1 MTSPTLWAERTPDKP
16 AIIMAGVGD
25 DHGWHAGHT
34 ISYRELDERSA
45 QLAHHL
51 RSRGLEVGDHVALVA
66 ENHPEFLVAI
76 WGFERAGLYY
86 TAINSH
92 LTTPEIAYIIDDCDA
107 RVVLSSPRMRTAT
120 EAAVATCPRVQEY
133 LVFGSTYDVALAEQ
147 PSTPLALEYVGGSM
161 LYSSGTTGQP
171 KGIMRPLPDILQ
183 SDVHPFES
191 MLSGLYGYD
200 DGTVYLSPAP
210 LYHAAPL
217 GFNMTVLRLGG
228 TIVLMERFD
237 AASFLQLVEQ
247 YAITH
252 THTVPTNF
260 VRILKL
266 ADEARTRHD
275 LSSLRSC
282 VHAAA
287 PCPVDIKQQMIE
299 WWLPLGIAIDEYY
312 GGTEL
317 NGLTF
322 IRGADWLAHP
332 GSVGQALMGRI
343 RILDDDGN
351 ELPPGEIGGVYFAE
365 GGEFAY
371 YKDPAKTAAAAAGDG
386 TGSTTIGDVGYLDVD
401 GYLFLTDR
409 KAFMIIAGGVNIYP
423 QEAEDALITHPSVI
437 DVAVFGIP
445 DADLGE
451 RVHAV
456 VQPAPHVSPGPD
468 LEADLLAYVASR
480 LAAYK
485 CPKAIDFVA
494 ELPRLDTGKLY
505 KRALRDAYW
514 RSDQQPSEA

>member
-1 MTSPTLWAERTPDKP
+1 MTSPTQWAALTPDKP
-16 AIIMAGVGD
+16 AIIMAGL
-25 DHGWHAGHT
+25 GHRKT
-34 ISYRELDERSA
+34 WDPGFTLTYRELDARSA

-51 RSRGLEVGDHVALVA
+51 RGLGLDVGDHVALVA
-66 ENHPEFLVAI
+66 ENHPEFLVAV

-92 LTTPEIAYIIDDCDA
+92 LTAPEIAYIIDDCDA
-107 RVVLSSPRMRTAT
+107 RVVVCSPMMHLAT
-120 EAAVATCPRVQEY
+120 QAALTDCPKVEEL
-133 LVFGSTYDVALAEQ
+133 LVFGSTYDAAVAAQ
-147 PSTPLALEYVGGSM
+147 PSTPLDPEWLGASM
-161 LYSSGTTGQP
+161 LYSSGTTGKP
-171 KGIMRPLPDILQ
+171 KGVVRPLSRQLQ
-183 SDVHPFES
+183 SDTHPFES
-191 MLSGLYGYD
+191 MLGNLYGYD
-200 DGTVYLSPAP
+200 DHTVYLSPAP
-210 LYHAAPL
+210 LYHTAPL
-217 GFNMTVLRLGG
+217 GFNTTVLRLGG

-237 AASFLQLVEQ
+237 EAAFLQLIEQ
-247 YAITH
+247 HAVTH

-266 ADEARTRHD
+266 DASARQRHD

-287 PCPVDIKQQMIE
+287 PCPVAIKRAMIE
-299 WWLPLGIAIDEYY
+299 WWQPLGIQIDEYY

-322 IRGADWLAHP
+322 IRDHEWLAHP
-332 GSVGQALMGRI
+332 GSVGKSIMGRL

-351 ELPPGEIGGVYFAE
+351 DVPTGTIGTVYFAE
-365 GGEFAY
+365 GGTFAY
-371 YKDPAKTAAAAAGDG
+371 HKDPAKTAAADDG
-386 TGSTTIGDVGYLDVD
+386 TGSTTLGDVGYLDD
-401 GYLFLTDR
+401 EGYLYLTDR
-409 KAFMIIAGGVNIYP
+409 KAFMIVAGGVNIYP
-423 QEAEDALITHPSVI
+423 QEAEDVLIGHASVA

-456 VQPAPHVSPGPD
+456 VQPAANATPGPV
-468 LEADLLAYVASR
+468 LEAELLAYVNAR

-485 CPKAIDFVA
+485 CPKSIDFMA

-505 KRALRDAYW
+505 KKPLRDAYW
-514 RSDQQPSEA
+514 T

>member
-1 MTSPTLWAERTPDKP
+1 MTSPTMWAARTPDKP
-16 AIIMAGVGD
+16 AIVMAGLGGTDEWAAGD
-25 DHGWHAGHT
+25 T
-34 ISYRELDERSA
+34 ITYAELDARSA

-51 RSRGLEVGDHVALVA
+51 RARGLDAGDHVALVA
-66 ENHPEFLVAI
+66 ENHPEFLVAV

-86 TAINSH
+86 TAVNSH
-92 LTTPEIAYIIDDCDA
+92 LTPSEIGYIVDDCDA
-107 RVVLSSPRMRTAT
+107 RVVIASPHMRAAT
-120 EAAVATCPRVQEY
+120 EVALVDCPRVEQL
-133 LVFGSTYDVALAEQ
+133 LVFGSTYEDALALQ
-147 PSTPLALEYVGGSM
+147 PTSPLAHEHVGASM
-161 LYSSGTTGQP
+161 LYSSGTTGKP
-171 KGIMRPLPDILQ
+171 KGVVRPLPGILQ
-183 SDVHPFES
+183 ADVHPFEA
-191 MLSGLYGYD
+191 MLSGLYGYAD
-200 DGTVYLSPAP
+200 DTVYLSPAP

-237 AASFLQLVEQ
+237 AAAFLQLVEQ
-247 YAITH
+247 YSITH

-266 ADEARTRHD
+266 SDDERLRHD

-287 PCPVDIKQQMIE
+287 PCPVVIKQQMIE
-299 WWLPLGIAIDEYY
+299 WWQPLGIAIDEYY

-322 IRGADWLAHP
+322 IRDHEWLTHP
-332 GSVGQALMGRI
+332 GSVGTALLGRV
-343 RILDDDGN
+343 RILDDDRN
-351 ELPPGEIGGVYFAE
+351 ELTPGEIGTVYFAE
-365 GGEFAY
+365 GGDFAY
-371 YKDPAKTAAAAAGDG
+371 HKDPAKTAAADDG
-386 TGSTTIGDVGYLDVD
+386 TGSTTLGDVGYLDAE
-401 GYLFLTDR
+401 GYLYLTDR

-423 QEAEDALITHPSVI
+423 QEAEDALITHPSVT

-445 DADLGE
+445 DPDLGE

-456 VQPAPHVSPGPD
+456 VQPAPGAIPGAA
-468 LEADLLAYVASR
+468 LEAELLAYVAQA

-485 CPKAIDFVA
+485 CPKAIDFMA

-505 KRALRDAYW
+505 KRPLRDAYW
-514 RSDQQPSEA
+514 A

>member
-1 MTSPTLWAERTPDKP
+1 MTSPTKWAAIRPDKP
-16 AIIMAGVGD
+16 AIVMAGLAD
-25 DHGWHAGHT
+25 TDEWAAGHT
-34 ISYRELDERSA
+34 VTYADLDARSA
-45 QLAHHL
+45 QLAHFL
-51 RSRGLEVGDHVALVA
+51 RAQGLEAGGHVAIVA
-66 ENHPEFLVAI
+66 ENHPEFLVAA
-76 WGFERAGLYY
+76 WGCDRAGLYY

-92 LTTPEIAYIIDDCDA
+92 LTAPEIAYIVDDCDA
-107 RVVLSSPRMRTAT
+107 RVVLTSPWMRATA
-120 EAAVATCPRVQEY
+120 ELAVAQCPRADQL
-133 LVFGSTYDVALAEQ
+133 LVFGSSFDEAIAPFPT
-147 PSTPLALEYVGGSM
+147 TPLAEEVMGGSM
-161 LYSSGTTGQP
+161 LYSSGTTGKP
-171 KGIMRPLPDILQ
+171 KGVLRPLPGLLQ
-183 SDVHPFES
+183 TDTHPFET
-191 MLSGLYGYD
+191 MLSTLYGYSD
-200 DGTVYLSPAP
+200 EMVYLSPAP

-237 AASFLQLVEQ
+237 AAGFLRLVEEH
-247 YAITH
+247 AVTH

-266 ADEARTRHD
+266 PDDVRLRYD
-275 LSSLRSC
+275 LSSMRSC

-287 PCPVDIKQQMIE
+287 PCPVDVKQRMIE
-299 WWLPLGIAIDEYY
+299 WWQPLGISIDEYY

-322 IRGADWLAHP
+322 IRDHEWLTHK
-332 GSVGQALMGRI
+332 GSVGKAFSGRV
-343 RILDDDGN
+343 RILDDDMQDV
-351 ELPPGEIGGVYFAE
+351 PPGRIGSVYFAE
-365 GGEFAY
+365 GGQFSY
-371 YKDPAKTAAAAAGDG
+371 YKDPAKTAAADDG
-386 TGSTTIGDVGYLDVD
+386 TGSTTLGDVGYLDD
-401 GYLFLTDR
+401 EGYLYLTDR

-423 QEAEDALITHPSVI
+423 QEAEDALIAHPAVT

-456 VQPAPHVSPGPD
+456 VQPAPDATPGPE
-468 LEADLLAYVASR
+468 LEAELLAFVHTK

-485 CPKAIDFVA
+485 CPKAIEFMA

-514 RSDQQPSEA
+514 P

>member
-1 MTSPTLWAERTPDKP
+1 MTSPTRWAERSPDKP
-16 AIIMAGVGD
+16 AVVMAGLSGTD
-25 DHGWHAGHT
+25 EWSTGHT
-34 ISYRELDERSA
+34 ITYRELDERSA

-51 RSRGLEVGDHVALVA
+51 RSCGLEVGDHVALVA

-86 TAINSH
+86 TAVNSH
-92 LTTPEIAYIIDDCDA
+92 LTAPEIAYIIDDCDA
-107 RVVLSSPRMRTAT
+107 RVVLSSPRMEAIT
-120 EAAVATCPRVQEY
+120 ESAVTTCARVQQT
-133 LVFGSTYDVALAEQ
+133 LVFGSTYDAALAAQ
-147 PSTPLALEYVGGSM
+147 PTTPLDVEYVGGSM

-171 KGIMRPLPDILQ
+171 KGIMRPLPGILQ

-191 MLSGLYGYD
+191 MLSGLYSYAD
-200 DGTVYLSPAP
+200 DTVYLSPAP

-237 AASFLQLVEQ
+237 AAAFLQLVEQ
-247 YAITH
+247 HAITH

-266 ADEARTRHD
+266 PHDERTRYD

-287 PCPVDIKQQMIE
+287 PCPVDIKQEMLE

-343 RILDDDGN
+343 RILDDAGD
-351 ELPPGEIGGVYFAE
+351 ELPPGEIGSVYFAE

-371 YKDPAKTAAAAAGDG
+371 YKDPAKTAAAAATDG
-386 TGSTTIGDVGYLDVD
+386 TGSTTIGDVGYLDAD

-445 DADLGE
+445 DTDLGE

-456 VQPAPHVSPGPD
+456 VQPAPHAVPGPE
-468 LEADLLAYVASR
+468 LEAELLAYVGTK

-485 CPKAIDFVA
+485 CPKAIDFM
-494 ELPRLDTGKLY
+494 EDLPRLDTGKLY
-505 KRALRDAYW
+505 KRPLRDRYW
-514 RSDQQPSEA
+514 KAHAPSEA

>member
-1 MTSPTLWAERTPDKP
+1 MTSPTTWAARTPDKP
-16 AIIMAGVGD
+16 AVVMAGLGHTD
-25 DHGWHAGHT
+25 EWAAGHT
-34 ISYRELDERSA
+34 VTYADLDARSA

-51 RSRGLEVGDHVALVA
+51 RSRGLEVGDHVAIVA
-66 ENHPEFLVAI
+66 ENHPEMLVAI

-92 LTTPEIAYIIDDCDA
+92 LTAPEIAYIIDDCDA
-107 RVVLSSPRMRTAT
+107 RVVVCSSWMRTAT
-120 EAAVATCPRVQEY
+120 EAAIAECPKVEQL
-133 LVFGSTYDVALAEQ
+133 LVFGSTYEAALAAH
-147 PSTPLALEYVGGSM
+147 PTTPLDEEWVGGSM
-161 LYSSGTTGQP
+161 LYSSGTTGKP
-171 KGIMRPLPDILQ
+171 KGVLRPLPGIRQHDT
-183 SDVHPFES
+183 HPFES
-191 MLSGLYGYD
+191 MLSGLYGYAD
-200 DGTVYLSPAP
+200 DTVYLSPAP

-237 AASFLQLVEQ
+237 AAAFLRLVEA

-266 ADEARTRHD
+266 DDTERLRHD
-275 LSSLRSC
+275 LSSMRSC

-287 PCPVDIKQQMIE
+287 PCPVDIKRQMIE
-299 WWLPLGIAIDEYY
+299 RFQPLGIRIDEYY

-322 IRGADWLAHP
+322 IRDEEWLTHP
-332 GSVGQALMGRI
+332 GSVGKSFLGRV
-343 RILDDDGN
+343 RILDDDRREVATGT
-351 ELPPGEIGGVYFAE
+351 IGTVYFAE
-365 GGEFAY
+365 GGQFAY
-371 YKDPAKTAAAAAGDG
+371 HKDPEKTAAADDG
-386 TGSTTIGDVGYLDVD
+386 TGATTLGDVGYLDD
-401 GYLFLTDR
+401 EGYLYLTDR

-423 QEAEDALITHPSVI
+423 QEAEDALITHPAVT

-456 VQPAPHVSPGPD
+456 VQAADGAEPGPA
-468 LEADLLAYVASR
+468 LEAELLAYVNGR

-485 CPKAIDFVA
+485 CPKAIDFLA

-505 KRALRDAYW
+505 KKPLRDAYW
-514 RSDQQPSEA
+514 AT